1 MYCVRDLLLES
12 QLVISSSVVIAF
24 RFLSCYP
31 SETKLIDSYSMSRG
45 KKKAPFNSFTQSIL
59 QRHQSNYSCWG
70 STCANTFPTDKLHS
84 SSISKLYLNASKDGV
99 FARTACRH
107 FGSPSW
113 EITRVSSWAEMAS
126 NKTGSSSYS
135 SGEVKWSFKQRISV
149 SKWDKKDIVLCLA
162 RLRNIGD
169 LNISGFVLVPH

>member
-1 MYCVRDLLLES
+1 MRD
-12 QLVISSSVVIAF
+12 
-24 RFLSCYP
+24 
-31 SETKLIDSYSMSRG
+31 
-45 KKKAPFNSFTQSIL
+45 
-59 QRHQSNYSCWG
+59 QSNDTCWG
-70 STCANTFPTDKLHS
+70 SSCANTFPIDKLYS
-84 SSISKLYLNASKDGV
+84 SSISKLYLNANKDGV

-149 SKWDKKDIVLCLA
+149 SKWDKNDIVLCLA
-162 RLRNIGD
+162 RLRNIED
-169 LNISGFVLVPH
+169 LNISGFVLVSHELQSSRSHVTSILPSHWMFVWFRFQGLRRCPGF